1 MWCYKL
7 LNRGEKQAL
16 RPCAFSVYAR
26 RGFTVGHLQGN
37 LNAASFQG
45 VIPKVCGA
53 VALCGLRKTNL
64 HHPTTPTLSNL
75 IPETSG
81 PDKPANEAFL
91 AALSVWLPSGASN
104 RQCQTLQ
111 TASGKI
117 SQPIPSIQPSV
128 YTGAIRV
135 VCCKPGWLKPPS
147 IWRSPPFFFQL
158 RSQNER
164 GTRRT
169 NWLAVANVDRRETE
183 ITGWPLFTDYYQIT
197 AFFVEMPDVYA

>member
-1 MWCYKL
+1 MVESTFHWIASFRKDRDDKL
-7 LNRGEKQAL
+7 TVKAVMKRMKFGSPRVVRGEEQAL

-26 RGFTVGHLQGN
+26 RGFAVGHLQGN
-37 LNAASFQG
+37 LNAASSQG
-45 VIPKVCGA
+45 VIPTVCGA
-53 VALCGLRKTNL
+53 VALCGLRKTNI

-91 AALSVWLPSGASN
+91 AALSVCLPSGASD

-135 VCCKPGWLKPPS
+135 VCCKPG
-147 IWRSPPFFFQL
+147 
-158 RSQNER
+158 
-164 GTRRT
+164 
-169 NWLAVANVDRRETE
+169 
-183 ITGWPLFTDYYQIT
+183 
-197 AFFVEMPDVYA
+197 